1 MSLAAPVRVADQ
13 CRVATGA
20 QGAVELVNGALCLRA
35 PIRVAV
41 PGYIASQLLEGEVAV
56 RQPVGRFVGPCAPGR
71 APGRANTAAHQGP
84 QPRDGVGTES
94 ASDVQDHDPL
104 TTAESI
110 NDPRRS
116 HIPTRPELRPTVSNG
131 RQPAQKS
138 GADSDNI
145 SSAPTPCSRFAPV
158 SVHTGCANDHY
169 KIDIDRTRWP
179 VSCAN
184 MTDTARNARV
194 ELRGFEPLTP

>member
-13 CRVATGA
+13 CRDATGA
-20 QGAVELVNGALCLRA
+20 QVPVELVNGALCLRA

-41 PGYIASQLLEGEVAV
+41 PGNIASQLLEGEVAV
-56 RQPVGRFVGPCAPGR
+56 RQPVGRFVGPCVPG
-71 APGRANTAAHQGP
+71 PGPWTGPRSGP
-84 QPRDGVGTES
+84 QRPRNRATAS
-94 ASDVQDHDPL
+94 APKLPATCKGHDPL

-158 SVHTGCANDHY
+158 FVHTGFANDHY
-169 KIDIDRTRWP
+169 KII
-179 VSCAN
+179 VN
-184 MTDTARNARV
+184 RNRS
-194 ELRGFEPLTP
+194 L